1 MDLTVGIIASAH
13 GLRGD
18 VMIDVRTDSPEQRFQ
33 PGATL
38 RTEPAENGPLT
49 IDTVR
54 VHKGRLMVTFDGIAD
69 RTGAE
74 ELRGTAL
81 VIDADEVENEADAW
95 YPHQLRGLKV
105 VGEDGHE
112 YGTVA
117 DLAPGAAQDLLVVD
131 TASGQVLV
139 PFVAQIVPD
148 VDVAGGKIT
157 VTPPGGL
164 FDEDA

>member
-1 MDLTVGIIASAH
+1 MDLTVGIITSAH
-13 GLRGD
+13 GLHGD

-33 PGATL
+33 PGTRL
-38 RTEPAENGPLT
+38 RTEPAQNGPLT
-49 IDTVR
+49 INTVR
-54 VHKGRLMVTFDGIAD
+54 VHKGRLMVTFDGITD

-81 VIDADEVENEADAW
+81 VIDADEVEHEDDAW

-105 VGEDGHE
+105 VGPDGRD

-117 DLAPGAAQDLLVVD
+117 DLTPGAAQDLLVVD

-157 VTPPGGL
+157 LTPPGGL

>member
-1 MDLTVGIIASAH
+1 MDLTVGIITSAH

-54 VHKGRLMVTFDGIAD
+54 VHNGRLMVTFDGIAD

-81 VIDADEVENEADAW
+81 VIDADEVEDEADAW
-95 YPHQLRGLKV
+95 YPHQLRGL
-105 VGEDGHE
+105 
-112 YGTVA
+112 
-117 DLAPGAAQDLLVVD
+117 
-131 TASGQVLV
+131 
-139 PFVAQIVPD
+139 
-148 VDVAGGKIT
+148 
-157 VTPPGGL
+157 
-164 FDEDA
+164 